1 MTGKWISRIDKPKRR
16 PINFVEKQEYQA
28 LRRSYAG
35 MTKYFNLP
43 GIARDPPRLKKDIV
57 ARNEQMRRVI
67 RQCKEKLR
75 EKIKAQFRS
84 NTPLSQL
91 KK

>member
-1 MTGKWISRIDKPKRR
+1 MSPSMMVKSLIAEMSNLSVTGPA
-16 PINFVEKQEYQA
+16 V
-28 LRRSYAG
+28 L
-35 MTKYFNLP
+35 T
-43 GIARDPPRLKKDIV
+43 DIV

-67 RQCKEKLR
+67 RQCKAKLR

-91 KK
+91 NK